1 MSIVPTSRRLGAKE
15 SKSAAIDAAHA
26 LLLSEGAA
34 AVTLQAIAKR
44 VGRTHANL
52 LHHFGS
58 AAGLQRALAERIA
71 DRVGEAIRVAVARR
85 RRGEASPQDVV
96 DAIFDA
102 FEQERAGEL
111 IGWIALTRQ
120 REALVPLGETIRSI
134 LADFRAHDDPRP
146 MDRITHGLTLLALG
160 DSLIGGELALATGV
174 DRKTVRAEAAEIIA
188 GLAASPAK

>member
-1 MSIVPTSRRLGAKE
+1 MSTVLTSRRLGAE
-15 SKSAAIDAAHA
+15 QSKTAAIDAAHA

-44 VGRTHANL
+44 MGRTHANL

-71 DRVGEAIRVAVARR
+71 DRVGESIRAAIARR
-85 RRGEASPQDVV
+85 RRGEASPRDVV

-102 FEQERAGEL
+102 FERERAGEL

-120 REALVPLGETIRSI
+120 REALAPLGETIRGI

-146 MDRITHGLTLLALG
+146 MDRITQGLTLIALG
-160 DSLIGGELALATGV
+160 DSLIGAELAQATGL
-174 DRKTVRAEAAEIIA
+174 DRKTVREEAAGIV
-188 GLAASPAK
+188 AALGAPSAK

>member
-1 MSIVPTSRRLGAKE
+1 MSIVSTSRRLGAQA
-15 SKSAAIDAAHA
+15 SKAAAIDAAHA
-26 LLLSEGAA
+26 LLLSEGASS
-34 AVTLQAIAKR
+34 VTLQAIAKR

-71 DRVGEAIRVAVARR
+71 DRVGESIRAAIASRR
-85 RRGEASPQDVV
+85 QGKASPRDVV

-102 FEQERAGEL
+102 FERERAGEL

-120 REALVPLGETIRSI
+120 REALIPLGDTIRTI

-146 MDRITHGLTLLALG
+146 MDRITLGLTLLALG
-160 DSLIGGELALATGV
+160 DSLIGEELALATGL
-174 DRKTVRAEAAEIIA
+174 DRNIVREEAAEVIA
-188 GLAASPAK
+188 GLAAPEH

>member
-1 MSIVPTSRRLGAKE
+1 MSTELTSRRLGAKQ
-15 SKSAAIDAAHA
+15 SKTAAIDAAHA

-44 VGRTHANL
+44 MGRTHANL

-71 DRVGEAIRVAVARR
+71 DRVGESIRAAIASR
-85 RRGEASPQDVV
+85 RRGEASPRDVV

-102 FEQERAGEL
+102 FEKERAGEL

-120 REALVPLGETIRSI
+120 REALAPLGETIRGI

-146 MDRITHGLTLLALG
+146 MDRITHGLTLIALG
-160 DSLIGGELALATGV
+160 DSLIGGELALATGL
-174 DRKTVRAEAAEIIA
+174 DRKAVREEAANIVA
-188 GLAASPAK
+188 ALAAPTVD